1 MVEGRALRASEGPS
15 HRILMVIDH
24 LEVGGAQQHV
34 ALLTSELVEQGHT
47 VHVVYTGQ
55 ASVNFHRRAVV
66 VPLLRERVVRREE
79 PAFNQLVAGYAAQM
93 RPTVIHT
100 HLYAAA
106 MAGSR
111 AAAQHRLP
119 LVVSHHSAGTW
130 QEETDR
136 KRMLKAVFGAAYHF
150 AASPQI
156 ESSLVEERIPRSRVE
171 FLPNAVP
178 VPARPARKTA
188 GKRMR
193 IGFLGRLDTDKDPV
207 LAVEALA
214 HAHTLGSQ
222 ARLEMRGGG
231 PLEKEV
237 RAAVSRLGMEKHAS
251 IGPFLRDVAGF
262 YGRIDTLLLSSRSEG
277 MPLVVL
283 EAMGHE
289 LPVIATRVGAVPL
302 EVQDGVTGL
311 LAESGD
317 AAELGE
323 AMAWLEAHPTERRRM
338 GKHGRG
344 RLSRLFSVERMASRT
359 AQAYD
364 WAVSSKQQQTRIA
377 T

>member
-1 MVEGRALRASEGPS
+1 
-15 HRILMVIDH
+15 MVIDH

-34 ALLTSELVEQGHT
+34 ALLTSELIEQGHT
-47 VHVVYTGQ
+47 VHVVHTGQ
-55 ASVNFHRRAVV
+55 AAVNFHRRAVV
-66 VPLLRERVVRREE
+66 VSLLRDRVVRREE
-79 PAFNQLVAGYAAQM
+79 PALNHLVAAYAAQM
-93 RPTVIHT
+93 KPTVIHS

-106 MAGSR
+106 MAGAS
-111 AAAQHRLP
+111 AAAQRRIP

-130 QEETDR
+130 QKETDR
-136 KRMLKAVFGAAYHF
+136 QRMLKAVRAAAYHL

-156 ESSLVEERIPRSRVE
+156 ESSLVEGGIPRSRVE

-178 VPARPARKTA
+178 VPARPPRRTA
-188 GKRMR
+188 GNRMSV
-193 IGFLGRLDTDKDPV
+193 GFLARLDPDKNPV

-231 PLEKEV
+231 PLEKEL
-237 RAAVSRLGMEKHAS
+237 RAAVSRLGMEKHVT
-251 IGPFLRDVAGF
+251 IGPFVRDVAGF
-262 YGRIDTLLLSSRSEG
+262 YGRIDALLLSSRSEG

-317 AAELGE
+317 AVELGE
-323 AMAWLEAHPTERRRM
+323 AIAWLEAHSAEQRRM
-338 GKHGRG
+338 GKQGRG

-364 WAVSSKQQQTRIA
+364 WAVSLRQNQARIA